1 MRRTKIIC
9 TIGPA
14 TANEQMIEKL
24 ARGGMNCC
32 RLNFSHGDHES
43 HGSVIALIKRVRE
56 RLNIPLSILLDTK
69 GPELRL
75 GQYPEGPVTLVE
87 GQAFTLTTLDVPCT
101 TERAHINFPGLPQD
115 VKPGDTVLLDD
126 GLIVL
131 SVTDVPDGQTIRC
144 TVLNT
149 GEVSS
154 HKKLT
159 VPGVSLS
166 LPSLTD
172 LDKLDLI
179 FGIEQGVDFVAASF
193 TRKAQDILEIRQFLE
208 EHGGRHIRII
218 AKIENREG
226 LNNIEEIISVADALM
241 VARGDMGVEI
251 PAEDVPIEQSRIV
264 SSCALHNTPV
274 IIATQMLDSMIRNP
288 RPTRAEVSDVAEAV
302 QQGADCI
309 MLSGESAAGKYPVE
323 SLETMARIAERM
335 ERSID
340 YHERFS
346 HHMNSVGKLVTV
358 TGAISHAVCMS
369 AMDLEASAIVT
380 CTVTGSTA
388 MAVANHRPGC
398 PILATTTEPQTYRH
412 LTLVWGVLPIM
423 TSRAS
428 NTDEM
433 IDDSVK
439 AAINAGVTRSG
450 DIIVITAGVP
460 VGQAGTTN
468 LIKIHHVGDILIKGR
483 GVGDRP
489 AYGMVCM
496 ASCSIDA
503 REKFEEGYILAVE
516 STDNTMLPFMKKAA
530 AIITR
535 EANPN
540 AHAAVV
546 GLALDIPVI
555 FNAANLFEVL
565 RDGMYVTVDP
575 STGYVYNGN
584 AKLL

>member
-1 MRRTKIIC
+1 MRHTKIIC

-14 TANEQMIEKL
+14 TASEQMIEKL
-24 ARGGMNCC
+24 ALGGMDCC

-43 HGSVIALIKRVRE
+43 HGSVISIIKQVRE
-56 RLNIPLSILLDTK
+56 RLNRPLSILLDTK

-75 GQYPEGPVTLVE
+75 GEFAGGPVTLTE
-87 GQAFTLTTLDVPCT
+87 GQPFVLTTLDEPCT
-101 TERAHINFPGLPQD
+101 AERAHINFEGLPLD

-131 SVTDVPDGQTIRC
+131 QVNAVPDSQTILC

-149 GEVSS
+149 GEISS

-166 LPSLTD
+166 LPSMTD
-172 LDKLDLI
+172 FDKADLL

-208 EHGGRHIRII
+208 ENGGRHIRIV

-226 LNNIEEIISVADALM
+226 LNNIEDIISVADALM

-264 SSCALHNTPV
+264 SSCAQHNTPV

-302 QQGADCI
+302 LQGADCI
-309 MLSGESAAGKYPVE
+309 MLSGETAAGKYPVE
-323 SLETMARIAERM
+323 SLATMARIAERM

-340 YHERFS
+340 YRERFS
-346 HHMNSVGKLVTV
+346 RHMQSAGKFATV

-369 AMDLEASAIVT
+369 AMDLGASAIVT

-412 LTLVWGVLPIM
+412 LTLIWGVLPIM
-423 TSRAS
+423 SSTVS

-433 IDDSVK
+433 IDNSVQ
-439 AAINAGVTRSG
+439 AAFEAGVTRSG

-496 ASCSIDA
+496 ASCSVEA
-503 REKFEEGYILAVE
+503 REKFAEGYILAVD
-516 STDNTMLPFMKKAA
+516 STDNSMLPFLKKAA
-530 AIITR
+530 AIITCDS
-535 EANPN
+535 NPN

-555 FNAANLFEVL
+555 FDAANLFEVL
-565 RDGMYVTVDP
+565 RDGMFVTVDP
-575 STGYVYNGN
+575 STGYVYNGK